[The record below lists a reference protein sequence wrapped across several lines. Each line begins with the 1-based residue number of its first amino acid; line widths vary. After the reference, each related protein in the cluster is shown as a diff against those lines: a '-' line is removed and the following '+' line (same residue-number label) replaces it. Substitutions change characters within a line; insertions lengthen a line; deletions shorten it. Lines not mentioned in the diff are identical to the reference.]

1 MILPLCTQLAYN
13 PGLDLGYGQNFST
26 QLHPLS
32 GNQALTGA
40 DDSVMI

>member
-1 MILPLCTQLAYN
+1 MILPLCTQLAYY

-26 QLHPLS
+26 QLHPSS

>member
-1 MILPLCTQLAYN
+1 MILLLCTQLAYN
-13 PGLDLGYGQNFST
+13 PSLDLGYGQNFST
-26 QLHPLS
+26 QLHPSS